1 MVPTSVTLACVRCG
15 ASAAPGAA
23 FCSACG
29 APLAGGPGAGAVSGP
44 ANAAGPAP
52 GGTRVATPPGGSTR
66 PAIGAAATYAPVPA
80 IDALARRLAGALGP
94 SYEVG
99 TLLGR
104 GGFAEVYAVR
114 DLRLKRDLAV
124 KVLRP
129 DLVLTEALLD
139 RFRREAETVAALR
152 HPHIIPIFD
161 IGERDGLVYLVMPLI
176 RGETLRARLQREER
190 IEPDVARRVLHE
202 AALALAAAHEAG
214 IVHRDVK
221 PDNIMLEGRA
231 ARVLLMDFGIA
242 KALDAGPE
250 AGAALT
256 QTGMALGTPH
266 YMSPE
271 QAFGERTVDGRT
283 DQYSLAVV
291 GYAMLSGRLP
301 FPGDSVAMV
310 LKQQISDDAT
320 PLRALAPDAPDDLVA
335 AIDRAMRKDPA
346 GRFASAE
353 EFAAELA
360 PPAGADVLRLPAAPA
375 RIALAARPAV
385 RAGALAVTLVAFTL
399 FAWLWPR
406 TRPAELVPFSLTRD
420 AGMAQARAFLERQGG
435 PRYQKE
441 YLALRHDD
449 WALQSLRWALGPE
462 GAARWLAAHGGYR
475 AWTLRWVQP
484 PSREEWSAEVGEGG
498 RLAAFTHVL
507 ADSARPPEVAE
518 PEARAAAEA
527 FLAASGYPVAGLAP
541 FESGVERDRGRT
553 SRKFA
558 WAEPGT
564 VVPAP
569 PSAGATVD
577 SAFVRLDVTVQ
588 GDRVTRFRR
597 VVSVPETFRATI
609 RSRLQT
615 RSLPGMVI
623 VVGGLIAGVGG
634 LVLAARRTRLT
645 ALPWRAATGTGIV
658 LGLLFAAGQGLNT
671 TPVWAMRREPDS
683 NWTAGFIQDRLFGQ
697 TLIVGLL
704 LGAVLVPT
712 IATVV
717 PLLRATRAESAAGVE
732 PVLHGRPR
740 RGALLDA
747 CLLGYPMAG
756 LLLLAT
762 LPTPPWRPPSGDR
775 YPELFNLWLPVTPLT
790 EGLYVTVL
798 TAVLVVLGV
807 VVVSSWVRRPA
818 VAVAALVAAAAA
830 AGAVLGGWRG
840 AVSLGGTAAVFAA
853 GGWWVGLLPV
863 VVAGY
868 VSAAA
873 EAATS
878 LLALGDAGYATAGGV
893 AVALAFLPVVL
904 ALAARRDHAPGAART
919 GGRATPSPAG
929 AAAGAGA

>member
-1 MVPTSVTLACVRCG
+1 LTGVGR
-15 ASAAPGAA
+15 
-23 FCSACG
+23 
-29 APLAGGPGAGAVSGP
+29 
-44 ANAAGPAP
+44 
-52 GGTRVATPPGGSTR
+52 STQ
-66 PAIGAAATYAPVPA
+66 
-80 IDALARRLAGALGP
+80 
-94 SYEVG
+94 
-99 TLLGR
+99 
-104 GGFAEVYAVR
+104 FYAV
-114 DLRLKRDLAV
+114 V
-124 KVLRP
+124 SI
-129 DLVLTEALLD
+129 
-139 RFRREAETVAALR
+139 VAAVVT
-152 HPHIIPIFD
+152 
-161 IGERDGLVYLVMPLI
+161 IGLKFGAYLLTGSVGLFS
-176 RGETLRARLQREER
+176 
-190 IEPDVARRVLHE
+190 D
-202 AALALAAAHEAG
+202 AAE
-214 IVHRDVK
+214 
-221 PDNIMLEGRA
+221 
-231 ARVLLMDFGIA
+231 
-242 KALDAGPE
+242 
-250 AGAALT
+250 
-256 QTGMALGTPH
+256 
-266 YMSPE
+266 S
-271 QAFGERTVDGRT
+271 
-283 DQYSLAVV
+283 VV
-291 GYAMLSGRLP
+291 N
-301 FPGDSVAMV
+301 
-310 LKQQISDDAT
+310 
-320 PLRALAPDAPDDLVA
+320 LVA
-335 AIDRAMRKDPA
+335 AVTALWA
-346 GRFASAE
+346 
-353 EFAAELA
+353 LT
-360 PPAGADVLRLPAAPA
+360 
-375 RIALAARPAV
+375 LAARPPDEEHAFGHNKAEYFSSGLESALILIAAGWIAATAV
-385 RAGALAVTLVAFTL
+385 PRLFEPEPLQNVGIGLAVTLVAFTL

-462 GAARWLAAHGGYR
+462 GATRWLAAHGGYR
-475 AWTLRWVQP
+475 AWTLRWVRP

-498 RLAAFTHVL
+498 RLAAFTQVL

-569 PSAGATVD
+569 RSAGANAD
-577 SAFVRLDVTVQ
+577 SGFVRLDVTVQ

-597 VVSVPETFRATI
+597 AVSVPETFRATI
-609 RSRLQT
+609 RSRMQT

-623 VVGGLIAGVGG
+623 AVAGLVAGFGG

-645 ALPWRAATGTGIV
+645 ALPWRAATGAGVV

-683 NWTAGFIQDRLFGQ
+683 NWTAGFVQDRLLGQ
-697 TLIVGLL
+697 TLMLGLL

-717 PLLRATRAESAAGVE
+717 PLLRATRAEAAAGVE

-775 YPELFNLWLPVTPLT
+775 YPELFNVWLPVTPLT

-873 EAATS
+873 QAATS
-878 LLALGDAGYATAGGV
+878 LLDQGALIRKARFARETIPASVV
-893 AVALAFLPVVL
+893 AVQLITFVVVMGLLAVVCVAVRGTLEPALLLLPVVL
-904 ALAARRDHAPGAART
+904 ACLAGFALGLALTVAILHAFYRDVAPILGAALLPWFFLSPIFFNVESLTERS
-919 GGRATPSPAG
+919 GAVFALEWLNPVAPYIVAVRDVLYEGEVPSAAVLAYVLVAAVVALALGRFVFRRMERELAVVV
-929 AAAGAGA
+929 